1 MTYFNAKDFYTN
13 LFTLAYDHK
22 INLEYIENLYV
33 FEYEVFMALLQQRL
47 QDELMKAQ
55 QQALSSKVNNLYG

>member
-1 MTYFNAKDFYTN
+1 MYFNAKDFYTN
-13 LFTLAYDHK
+13 LFSLAYDHK

-33 FEYEVFMALLQQRL
+33 YEYEVFMALLQQRL

-55 QQALSSKVNNLYG
+55 EQALTAKVQKLYG